1 MEKNGNKNEEIKY
14 LKFAKDDKI
23 LTKQVFENGWN
34 FGCVIGDSIN
44 PDHAEEGFFPS
55 NYVKHLE

>member
-34 FGCVIGDSIN
+34 FG
-44 PDHAEEGFFPS
+44 
-55 NYVKHLE
+55 